1 MSGDS
6 PPSKGP
12 PSPDVALLH
21 SPTEDGKGIRILRAR
36 GEGIE
41 LGEVRPLE
49 EGKPVHGEIVTL
61 KPREGSADPRVCD
74 VEVHYSARRPAGRP
88 AQVAS
93 DRYRENWAQIF
104 DRTVGEDER
113 PDEDDGAPPRSRPLL
128 H

>member
-6 PPSKGP
+6 PTPKAP

-21 SPTEDGKGIRILRAR
+21 SPTEDGKGIRIVRAR
-36 GEGIE
+36 PEGLQI
-41 LGEVRPLE
+41 GEVRPLE

-61 KPREGSADPRVCD
+61 KPREGEPRVCD
-74 VEVHYSARRPAGRP
+74 VEVHYAHKPAHGRP

-104 DRTVGEDER
+104 EKSGDIDE
-113 PDEDDGAPPRSRPLL
+113 PNGAPPSSRTML